1 MCRAAGGEAS
11 AVPLIAST
19 AISELGGIIDL
30 TRLKIEPSIKP
41 LEGGVLLGEA
51 ALLQSTLHYETVI
64 YC

>member
-1 MCRAAGGEAS
+1 M
-11 AVPLIAST
+11 PLIAST

-41 LEGGVLLGEA
+41 LEGGVLLGET